1 MKQLTKFALLSLLV
15 TGSLLVSSCAANVSL
30 LTTPAGDAA
39 QPTGISPTSQ
49 TPEAATQGELP
60 MPALATPYADSPA
73 AGICAEAPGE
83 AVISVEIFPDIP
95 SPRCLKVSADQKLR
109 VVNRTDSALQLSL
122 GRLEQTLQPQAET
135 VLDAP
140 FADYLA
146 PGVHILRAEPF
157 SGPEILLV
165 K

>member
-15 TGSLLVSSCAANVSL
+15 TGSLLVSSCAAIASL
-30 LTTPAGDAA
+30 LPTPAGDA

-49 TPEAATQGELP
+49 APEAATQGELP
-60 MPALATPYADSPA
+60 TPALATPYADSPA

-95 SPRCLKVSADQKLR
+95 SPRCLKVSADQKLQ
-109 VVNRTDSALQLSL
+109 VINRTDSALQLSL
-122 GRLEQTLQPQAET
+122 GRLEQKLQPQAET

-140 FADYLA
+140 FGDYLA

-157 SGPEILLV
+157 SGPEILLAE
-165 K
+165 

>member
-1 MKQLTKFALLSLLV
+1 MNQLTKFTLLSLLL
-15 TGSLLVSSCAANVSL
+15 TGSLLVSSCAAIASL
-30 LTTPAGDAA
+30 QPTPAGDTA

-49 TPEAATQGELP
+49 APEAATQGDLP
-60 MPALATPYADSPA
+60 LPALATPYADSPA

-95 SPRCLKVSADQKLR
+95 SPRCLKVTADQKLQ
-109 VVNRTDSALQLSL
+109 VINRTDSALQLSL
-122 GRLEQTLQPQAET
+122 GRLEQKLQPQAET

-140 FADYLA
+140 FGDYLA

-157 SGPEILLV
+157 SGPEILLAE
-165 K
+165 